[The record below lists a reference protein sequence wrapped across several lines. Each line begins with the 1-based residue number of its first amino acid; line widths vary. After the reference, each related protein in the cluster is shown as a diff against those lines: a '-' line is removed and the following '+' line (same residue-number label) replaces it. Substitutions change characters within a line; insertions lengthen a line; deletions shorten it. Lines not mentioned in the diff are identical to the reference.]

1 MKIHGISEDVNL
13 AGNVRLIGKARNIS
27 KSDSMPDANTEFFGK
42 DNPELLLHF
51 QAALAGFTQESFSRF
66 VRHRNALIRRK
77 VTSFLGMPEA

>member
-1 MKIHGISEDVNL
+1 LKIHGISEDVNL

-51 QAALAGFTQESFSRF
+51 QAALAGFTECAHPQEGDVLSG
-66 VRHRNALIRRK
+66 NAGGLATARP
-77 VTSFLGMPEA
+77 VAS